1 MLFIVQFADVYADQ
15 PWRLPER
22 AQHMPQ
28 HLAFLAGQGGRVIAA
43 GALRP
48 SPDAAPTGGI
58 WLLQAESMA
67 EAEAL
72 LRQDPFWIA
81 GLRKSVTVSH
91 WAKAFWSQPFA
102 ACMEALGAG

>member
-1 MLFIVQFADVYADQ
+1 MLFVIQFEDVYADQ
-15 PWRLPER
+15 PARLPER
-22 AQHMPQ
+22 EQHMPQ
-28 HLAFLAGQGGRVIAA
+28 HLAFLVRHGNQVIAA

-58 WLLQAESMA
+58 WLVQAGSMA

-91 WAKAFWSQPFA
+91 WAKAFWCQPFA
-102 ACMEALGAG
+102 ACMEVLGAG